1 MSDHAYERDGA
12 PVSPDVFSR
21 AACDPQRSV
30 VVEACAGSGKTWLL
44 VTRMLRLLLA
54 GAAPSDILAITF
66 TRKAAEEMRQRLLD
80 ILAQLASADDD
91 GVVRELIARTVDA
104 HEAPGLIDTARGLY
118 ARVLESPQRMA
129 IDTFHGWFGSLLRGA
144 PLSSGVPQG
153 ASLREDAGRLRREAW
168 APFWRGLL
176 AEDQAELR
184 AAYEMLADLVGDFQA
199 GRLLDAMFHQ
209 RSDWWAYKA
218 LAGDQPLGPLDDL
231 LGDDA
236 HVDPLIE
243 VLQDVAML
251 ADMQRVAV
259 WLGQGGAAEGK
270 RAVQIEMAVTAAR
283 GSDLSD
289 VAARVQTFD
298 ALFTAFHTQAGKA
311 RACKPTK
318 ALIKTIGDDSGQTLV
333 TLHATLCET
342 LTTVQARRQEA
353 RVRAVNAALF
363 TLGDALIDRYQT
375 YKRQTRAMD
384 FTDLEWEAARLMRD
398 DDTAAYLQVRLDAR
412 YKHLLLDEFQDTNPM
427 QWRILQGWLAG
438 YAGTGTQPSVFLVGD
453 PKQSIYRFRRAD
465 ARLFDAARDMLMA
478 EFDATVLRTNRTRR
492 NAPAVLE
499 WVNAVFLQ
507 ARARGDYPIYA
518 EQSTAVDAPIGQALL
533 LPLVPVP
540 ETAEADETH
549 PRDTLTEPR
558 EEAGDSQRYEEGR
571 QVAACLR
578 ALHASQRVSEHGTER
593 PAGWSDFQLLVR
605 RKRYL
610 ADYERALRDAGVPYL
625 SPRRGGLLATLEA
638 LDLCALLDFLMTPQ
652 ADLSLAHVLRSPIF
666 AVTDDDLITLAQA
679 GDGTWWERLAT
690 VAGQADAAAALHHAH
705 RMLSRWL
712 AVAPTLPVHDLLDHV
727 VYTGEL
733 KRRYAERA
741 PAANREQVLAN
752 LDAFL
757 KLALDLDGG
766 RYPSLPKFMAELR
779 AIRQGDE
786 DESPDEGVQGDAGE
800 APDAIDAE
808 VASEGLDAVQIL
820 TVHASKG
827 LEAPF
832 VVLLDSHHSD
842 TRADSAGILID
853 WPPGAEAPAHFSAFG
868 KTSERGRARDPL
880 FQQEN
885 ALAER
890 ENWNLLYVAMT
901 RARQALIVSGVANKR
916 DATAAQS
923 VDEGDAPEVDG
934 TASWYTLLAT
944 AGVASPAPVLD
955 GAANADDLAD
965 ESEAVSY
972 HDFRAPLTVTVRV
985 GAASAQAEG
994 SADAV
999 FDHGAVAQGELLH
1012 AVLERLTRHGLPK
1025 QPPDAATIA
1034 RWFGATG
1041 VTQADATRAAEAVH
1055 RMLAA
1060 EALAHVF
1067 DPAHFDVAHNE
1078 IELFS
1083 PDGALLRIDRLIE
1096 RGNEVLVV
1104 DYKLRL
1110 LPVER
1115 AAYAEQLSGYVA
1127 AVTPMFP
1134 ARTVR
1139 AGVATAQGEWIDL
1152 ESLLELL
1159 PKAARTSHDDTQ
1171 GALF

>member
-12 PVSPDVFSR
+12 AVSPEAFSR

-80 ILAQLASADDD
+80 ILAQLASADDE
-91 GVVRELIARTVDA
+91 GVVRELIARTVD
-104 HEAPGLIDTARGLY
+104 ERDAPALIETARGLY
-118 ARVLESPQRMA
+118 ARVLESPSRMA

-144 PLSSGVPQG
+144 PLSSGVQQG

-176 AEDQAELR
+176 AEDHAELR
-184 AAYEMLADLVGDFQA
+184 AAYEALADLVGDFQA

-218 LAGDQPLGPLDDL
+218 QAGGRPLDALDEL

-236 HVDPLIE
+236 TVDPLIE
-243 VLQDVAML
+243 ALQDAALL
-251 ADMQRVAV
+251 ADMLRVSG

-270 RAVQIEMAVTAAR
+270 RAVAIESAVTAAR
-283 GSDLSD
+283 GMDLSD
-289 VAARVQTFD
+289 EAARAQAFD
-298 ALFTAFHTQAGKA
+298 VLFAAFHTQAGKA

-318 ALIKTIGDDSGQTLV
+318 ALIKAVGDEHAQTLV
-333 TLHATLCET
+333 TLHTTLCET
-342 LTTVQARRQEA
+342 LTTIQARRQEA

-363 TLGDALIDRYQT
+363 ALGDALIDRYQA
-375 YKRQTRAMD
+375 YKRQARAMD
-384 FTDLEWEAARLMRD
+384 FTDLEWEAARLMQQ

-438 YAGTGTQPSVFLVGD
+438 YAGTGMQPSVFLVGD

-465 ARLFDAARDMLMA
+465 ARLFDAAREMLVA
-478 EFDATVLRTNRTRR
+478 EFNATVLRTNRTRR

-518 EQSTAVDAPIGQALL
+518 EQSTAVDAPVGQALL

-540 ETAEADETH
+540 EVEQADEAA

-558 EEAGDSQRYEEGR
+558 EEAGDSQRYAEGR

-578 ALHASQRVSEHGTER
+578 ALHVSERIREGGVER
-593 PAGWSDFQLLVR
+593 PVRWSDFQLLVR

-652 ADLSLAHVLRSPIF
+652 ADLSLAHVLRSPVF
-666 AVTDDDLITLAQA
+666 AASDDDLIALAQFGEGA
-679 GDGTWWERLAT
+679 VALTWWERLTAL
-690 VAGQADAAAALHHAH
+690 AGQTDAPPTFRHAH

-712 AVAPTLPVHDLLDHV
+712 AVAPTLPVHDLLDHI

-741 PAANREQVLAN
+741 PAANRDQVLAN
-752 LDAFL
+752 VDAFL

-786 DESPDEGVQGDAGE
+786 DESPDEGMQGDTE

-842 TRADSAGILID
+842 ARVDTAGILID
-853 WPPGAEAPAHFSAFG
+853 WPPGAPAPAHFSAFG
-868 KTSERGRARDPL
+868 KTSERGLAREPL
-880 FQQEN
+880 FKQEN
-885 ALAER
+885 ELAER

-944 AGVASPAPVLD
+944 AGVASPAPRLD
-955 GAANADDLAD
+955 GATDSAVNAAAA
-965 ESEAVSY
+965 EAVSY

-985 GAASAQAEG
+985 GAAGASAEG
-994 SADAV
+994 PADIV
-999 FDHGAVAQGELLH
+999 FDQGAVAQGELLH
-1012 AVLERLTRHGLPK
+1012 AVLERLTRRGLPE
-1025 QPPDAATIA
+1025 QAPDAETIA
-1034 RWFGATG
+1034 RWFAATG
-1041 VTQADATRAAEAVH
+1041 ITQADATRAADAVR
-1055 RMLAA
+1055 RMLSAQ
-1060 EALAHVF
+1060 ALAHVF
-1067 DPAHFDVAHNE
+1067 DPAHFDAAHNE
-1078 IELFS
+1078 MELFG

-1096 RGNEVLVV
+1096 RGNDILVV

-1115 AAYAEQLSGYVA
+1115 AAYADQLRGYVA
-1127 AVTPMFP
+1127 AVAPMYP
-1134 ARTVR
+1134 GRSVR

-1152 ESLLELL
+1152 DAL
-1159 PKAARTSHDDTQ
+1159 PKPAQASHDDSQ

>member
-1 MSDHAYERDGA
+1 MSDHAYERDGVA
-12 PVSPDVFSR
+12 VSPEAFSR
-21 AACDPQRSV
+21 AACDPLRSV

-54 GAAPSDILAITF
+54 GAAPADILAITF

-80 ILAQLASADDD
+80 ILAQLAGADDE
-91 GVVRELIARTVDA
+91 GVVRELVARTVDP
-104 HEAPGLIDTARGLY
+104 HEAHSMIETARGLY
-118 ARVLESPQRMA
+118 ARVLESPSRMA

-176 AEDQAELR
+176 AENQAGLR
-184 AAYEMLADLVGDFQA
+184 AAYETLADLVGDFQA
-199 GRLLDAMFHQ
+199 GRFLDAMFHQ
-209 RSDWWAYKA
+209 RSDWWVYKGQ
-218 LAGDQPLGPLDDL
+218 AGAEPLGPLDAL

-236 HVDPLIE
+236 TVDPLIE
-243 VLQDVAML
+243 ALQDEALLSGML
-251 ADMQRVAV
+251 RVASL
-259 WLGQGGAAEGK
+259 LGQGGATESK
-270 RAVQIEMAVTAAR
+270 RAVQIESAVTAAR
-283 GSDLSD
+283 AID
-289 VAARVQTFD
+289 VFDKAARAQAFD
-298 ALFTAFHTQAGKA
+298 ALFAAFHTQAGKA

-318 ALIKTIGDDSGQTLV
+318 ALIKGISEDQAQRLVGQ
-333 TLHATLCET
+333 HAALCEA
-342 LTTVQARRQEA
+342 LTVYQGRRQEA

-363 TLGDALIDRYQT
+363 TLGDALIERYQA
-375 YKRQTRAMD
+375 YKRQARAMD
-384 FTDLEWEAARLMRD
+384 FTDLEWEAARLMQEE
-398 DDTAAYLQVRLDAR
+398 DTAAYLQVRLDAR

-427 QWRILQGWLAG
+427 QWRILQGWLRG
-438 YAGTGTQPSVFLVGD
+438 YEGTGTRPSVFLVGD

-465 ARLFDAARDMLMA
+465 ARLFDAAREMLVS
-478 EFDATVLRTNRTRR
+478 EFGATVLRTNRTRR

-499 WVNAVFLQ
+499 WVNAVFMQ

-518 EQSTAVDAPIGQALL
+518 EQSTAVEAPVGQALL

-540 ETAEADETH
+540 EVAQAGEST
-549 PRDTLTEPR
+549 PRDTLTESR

-571 QVAACLR
+571 QVAASLL
-578 ALHASQRVSEHGTER
+578 ALHATECVRENGAER
-593 PAGWSDFQLLVR
+593 PVRWSDFQLLVR

-610 ADYERALRDAGVPYL
+610 ADYERALRDAGVPYV

-652 ADLSLAHVLRSPIF
+652 ADLPLAHVLRSPIF
-666 AVTDDDLITLAQA
+666 AVSNDDLIAIAQSGEGPFA
-679 GDGTWWERLAT
+679 PTWWERLGAQ
-690 VAGQADAAAALHHAH
+690 AGHADASHALRHAH

-712 AVAPTLPVHDLLDHV
+712 AAAPTLPVHDLLDHI

-733 KRRYAERA
+733 KRRYAECA

-779 AIRQGDE
+779 AIRQGDD
-786 DESPDEGVQGDAGE
+786 DESPDEGMQADTAE

-808 VASEGLDAVQIL
+808 VVSDGLDAVQIL

-842 TRADSAGILID
+842 PRADNAGILID
-853 WPPGAEAPAHFSAFG
+853 WPPGAAAPTHFSAFG
-868 KTSERGRARDPL
+868 KAAERGRARNPL
-880 FQQEN
+880 FEQEGF
-885 ALAER
+885 LAER
-890 ENWNLLYVAMT
+890 EIWNLLYVAMT
-901 RARQALIVSGVANKR
+901 RARQALIVSGVANRR
-916 DATAAQS
+916 DASAAQS
-923 VDEGDAPEVDG
+923 VDEGDGPEVDG
-934 TASWYTLLAT
+934 TASWYTLLAA
-944 AGVASPAPVLD
+944 AGVASPAPVQD
-955 GAANADDLAD
+955 APGAAHRLAAQV
-965 ESEAVSY
+965 ETVSY
-972 HDFRAPLTVTVRV
+972 HDFRSPLTVTVRV
-985 GAASAQAEG
+985 GGAVVQAEG
-994 SADAV
+994 ADAV
-999 FDHGAVAQGELLH
+999 FDQGAVAQGELLH
-1012 AVLERLTRHGLPK
+1012 AVLERLTRRGRPERA
-1025 QPPDAATIA
+1025 PDADAIA

-1041 VTQADATRAAEAVH
+1041 TTQAEASRVAEAVH
-1055 RMLAA
+1055 RMLAS
-1060 EALAHVF
+1060 EVLAHVF
-1067 DPAHFDVAHNE
+1067 DPARFDAAHNE

-1083 PDGALLRIDRLIE
+1083 PEGALLRIDRLIE

-1115 AAYAEQLSGYVA
+1115 AAYADQLRSYVA
-1127 AVTPMFP
+1127 AVKPMYP
-1134 ARTVR
+1134 GRAVR

-1152 ESLLELL
+1152 EAL
-1159 PKAARTSHDDTQ
+1159 PGPASTSRESTQ